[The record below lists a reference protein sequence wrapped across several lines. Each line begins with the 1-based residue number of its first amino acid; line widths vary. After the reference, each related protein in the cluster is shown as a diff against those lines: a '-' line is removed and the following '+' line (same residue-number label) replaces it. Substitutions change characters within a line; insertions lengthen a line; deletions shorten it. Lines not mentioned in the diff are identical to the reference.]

1 MARQVQK
8 DPGLHRNTHT
18 NTNTNIDID
27 ISHRHT
33 HTQTHTH
40 STNSCCIAI
49 ELPVSLSLC
58 FDLASQFGDRI
69 FVALPSRGTL
79 RTTVV
84 MSLVLRYAVALGP
97 CLEEHIRIRLRL
109 G

>member
-1 MARQVQK
+1 MGRQVQK
-8 DPGLHRNTHT
+8 DPVLHRNTHTNT

-33 HTQTHTH
+33 DAQTHTVQIVDRH
-40 STNSCCIAI
+40 RA
-49 ELPVSLSLC
+49 LYLSLC
-58 FDLASQFGDRI
+58 FDFASQFGDRI
-69 FVALPSRGTL
+69 FAAFPSRGTL

-84 MSLVLRYAVALGP
+84 MSLVLRYAVALGA

>member
-18 NTNTNIDID
+18 NTNINIDID

-33 HTQTHTH
+33 HTHTH
-40 STNSCCIAI
+40 STNSFRIAI
-49 ELPVSLSLC
+49 ELPLSLFLC